1 MSNGKIDL
9 FGVEPTPADEK
20 SAGKK
25 ARKKANGYEPPNLGK
40 AIRLPVPDFSDPGR
54 PPVCLEVDFPIA
66 PINALSNLE
75 GNAGKPIYQMS
86 KWWARRRSSVFRSL
100 LIAAATEAPGDPSQ
114 AAKRVWDHYY
124 CNHQKA
130 GHFRK
135 LRVLDIFMGG
145 GTTLVEGA
153 RLGFQMAG
161 VDLNPVAWFVTKNE
175 LACSDP
181 GQVKALFED
190 IEAKVKPL
198 VQPFYT
204 TTCPRGHTG
213 KWLKKVEGRSQEV
226 EWELMPDGFDPLEL
240 PPEQRHHYRW
250 EGPEIIYTFWAKHG
264 PCNARGCHHRT
275 PIFRSPVI
283 AEKKLTAYFIPSVC
297 PSCGHEFNIELG
309 ETRMAPGVERVVLD
323 NEPSFTETSQEF
335 AQLLKDYSKGNKEE
349 KQERINQALEK
360 LDGEAG
366 LCCPKCGS
374 FAGGKIKKVLE
385 NHRGE
390 RREWKDQTGKIHC
403 DYDFKVG
410 NVKKKDLGIESRHV
424 YMYLLIHPK
433 WLEGSSGLD
442 DGVELGGYAGA
453 DPEMTARWFEGR
465 LEGMRFV
472 EVRGRIRLA
481 DEEIA
486 EEDEEEAGESE
497 EGAEEED
504 AGSAADRK
512 KFGLPR
518 EIVLAD
524 GTRIQTRTGTVP
536 QDGWFTCSHCGK
548 KQSASAST
556 AQFRNTQPVS
566 AYALQCHCPQCDS
579 EGYSYNGRYFK
590 PIEPGD
596 VKRLIMAEREWTDRK
611 ETDLT
616 DYWPRQEI
624 PIGERTTKR
633 DSIQEWGYTHWWKM
647 FNSRQLLV
655 HTQLMRAI
663 TEAPDSQWPLD
674 VREQALGALQQYLR
688 NQNMFAFWNQAADK
702 MEPMFSNANFH
713 PKQQTIENCV
723 FHKLGRGNWESSG
736 QKVVDAMAWAQAPWE
751 LTVVKKEGGKSKS
764 EKVEADDPIEIGP
777 TIHCSSSTDLSML
790 NGTPFDLVITDPP
803 FGNNLF
809 YADLAD
815 FFYVW
820 MRLPLLKWYRGMP
833 ERKYFEPERTPHAVE
848 AVDNTIEHPDDRE
861 DYERERFLTN
871 GILATVR
878 ELTGNK
884 ELGEKDPNP
893 LYRPEPA
900 SDFYQ
905 QTLTACWAEA
915 GRLLKPGGLM
925 AFTFHHSQD
934 DTWLA
939 VLSSLFNAGYMLVAT
954 YPIRSDERKGERAQ
968 FGSQSIEYDIIHVC
982 RKRLEE
988 PKAVSWA
995 RMRRWVKDE
1004 AARLKELLEHS
1015 HGKELPESDLLV
1027 ILRGKAL
1034 EFYSRHYGRVFT
1046 GDGQVLGVRDALL
1059 GINLLL
1065 DDLLAGKD
1073 ENGKRRPPD
1082 AAEPASRLFL
1092 RVFQSRRSMARDELH
1107 KMLRGTGVSQGDF
1120 EARGWI
1126 RVVGTQVNVVPIAE
1140 RFQYFTAPG
1149 RNRKVLKTDLDQA
1162 HFLIGAATPGSGVDV
1177 SDELNRATFQIKR
1190 SVDPILDWYSQTDP
1204 DTGIRRAARLALDLV
1219 SHWRAKPEKGPA
1231 FRQMTLFEQ
1240 LEAEVE

>member
-1 MSNGKIDL
+1 MSKNKIDFL
-9 FGVEPTPADEK
+9 EVEQTPPDEK
-20 SAGKK
+20 PSRKK

-40 AIRLPVPDFSDPGR
+40 AIRLPVADFSDPGR

-130 GHFRK
+130 GAFRK

-181 GQVKALFED
+181 AQVKALFEN

-213 KWLKKVEGRSQEV
+213 RWVDRETGKVVNIDPAEISPDQRGR
-226 EWELMPDGFDPLEL
+226 
-240 PPEQRHHYRW
+240 YRW

-264 PCNARGCHHRT
+264 PCNARGCNHRT

-283 AEKKLTAYFIPSVC
+283 AEKKLTAYFIPLTC
-297 PSCGHEFNIELG
+297 PSCGHKFNIELG

-349 KQERINQALEK
+349 KQYRINQALEK
-360 LDGEAG
+360 LNTEAG
-366 LCCPKCGS
+366 LHCPKCSS
-374 FAGGKIKKVLE
+374 FAGEKIKKVLE
-385 NHRGE
+385 NHRGI
-390 RREWKDQTGKIHC
+390 KLQMGSLI
-403 DYDFKVG
+403 DYEFQVG

-433 WLEGSSGLD
+433 WLEGASGLD
-442 DGVELGGYAGA
+442 GDEEVGGYAGA
-453 DPEMTARWFEGR
+453 DPEMTARWFEER
-465 LEGMRFV
+465 LKGMRLV
-472 EVRGRIRLA
+472 EVRGRIHLA

-486 EEDEEEAGESE
+486 K
-497 EGAEEED
+497 EEED
-504 AGSAADRK
+504 AGENEEMAEEDDAESAADRK

-536 QDGWFTCSHCGK
+536 QQSHFTCQKCGK
-548 KQSASAST
+548 KQDILESVKPTKHT
-556 AQFRNTQPVS
+556 APVA
-566 AYALQCHCPQCDS
+566 AYALQCHCPQCEA

-596 VKRLIMAEREWTDRK
+596 VKRLIMAEREWADRND
-611 ETDLT
+611 TDLNE
-616 DYWPRQEI
+616 YWPRQECWDAYMMRAN
-624 PIGERTTKR
+624 GGVNVG
-633 DSIQEWGYTHWWKM
+633 WGYTHWWKM
-647 FNSRQLLV
+647 FNPRQLLV

-663 TEAPDSQWPLD
+663 TEAPDNQWPLD
-674 VREQALGALQQYLR
+674 VREQALGALQQYIR
-688 NQNMFAFWNQAADK
+688 MMNMFSFWHQSYDK
-702 MEPMFSNANFH
+702 LAPFLSNANFH
-713 PKQQTIENCV
+713 PKQLVVETNVYGALGYGRWPSCCSTILDGLEWC
-723 FHKLGRGNWESSG
+723 KE
-736 QKVVDAMAWAQAPWE
+736 PWE
-751 LTVVKKEGGKSKS
+751 ALMLPAGSKSKS
-764 EKVEADDPIEIGP
+764 IKVDPADPVIQGTEVFCG
-777 TIHCSSSTDLSML
+777 SSTDLSML

-815 FFYVW
+815 FFFVW

-848 AVDNTIEHPDDRE
+848 AVDNTVEHPDDRE
-861 DYERERFLTN
+861 NFERERFVTN

-915 GRLLKPGGLM
+915 GRLLKQGGLM
-925 AFTFHHSQD
+925 AFTFHHSAD
-934 DTWLA
+934 APWVD
-939 VLSSLFNAGYMLVAT
+939 VLEALFNAGYLLVAT
-954 YPIRSDERKGERAQ
+954 YPIRSDETKGATGA
-968 FGSQSIEYDIIHVC
+968 FGSRKIEYDIVHVC

-1004 AARLKELLEHS
+1004 AAQLKELLEHS

-1034 EFYSRHYGRVFT
+1034 EFYSRHYGQVFT

-1065 DDLLAGKD
+1065 DDLLICKD

-1082 AAEPASRLFL
+1082 AAEPTSRLFL
-1092 RVFQSRRSMARDELH
+1092 RVFQSRHSMARDELH
-1107 KMLRGTGVSQGDF
+1107 KTLRGTGVSQVDI

-1126 RVVGTQVNVVPIAE
+1126 RVVGTSVNVIPIEE

-1149 RNRKVLKTDLDQA
+1149 RNRKVLKTDIDQA
-1162 HFLIGAATPGSGVDV
+1162 HFLIGAAMPSSRVDV
-1177 SDELNRATFQIKR
+1177 SDELNRGTFQIKR
-1190 SVDPILDWYSQTDP
+1190 SVDPILDWYTQTDP
-1204 DTGIRRAARLALDLV
+1204 NKGIQQAARLALDIV
-1219 SHWRAKPEKGPA
+1219 SHWRAKPKKGPE

>member
-1 MSNGKIDL
+1 MITKPMMSNGKNDL
-9 FGVEPTPADEK
+9 FGMEPTPADEN
-20 SAGKK
+20 SARKK
-25 ARKKANGYEPPNLGK
+25 ARKETNGYEPPNLGK
-40 AIRLPVPDFSDPGR
+40 AIRLPVPDFSDPDR

-100 LIAAATEAPGDPSQ
+100 LIAAATEAPGDTSQ

-130 GHFRK
+130 GAFRK

-181 GQVKALFED
+181 AQVKALFEN

-204 TTCPRGHTG
+204 TTCSRGHTG
-213 KWLKKVEGRSQEV
+213 RWVDRETGKSVNIDPAEISPDQRGR
-226 EWELMPDGFDPLEL
+226 
-240 PPEQRHHYRW
+240 YRW

-264 PCNARGCHHRT
+264 PCNARGCNHRT
-275 PIFRSPVI
+275 PIFRSPII
-283 AEKKLTAYFIPSVC
+283 AEKKLTAHFIPSTC
-297 PSCGHEFNIELG
+297 PSCDHEFNIELG

-323 NEPSFTETSQEF
+323 NEPGFTETSQDF

-360 LDGEAG
+360 LDAEAG

-374 FAGGKIKKVLE
+374 FAGGKIKRILE
-385 NHRGE
+385 DHRG
-390 RREWKDQTGKIHC
+390 RRLQMGNLATYE
-403 DYDFKVG
+403 FKVG
-410 NVKKKDLGIESRHV
+410 SVKKKDLGIESRHV

-442 DGVELGGYAGA
+442 DDVELGGYGGA
-453 DPEMTARWFEGR
+453 DLGMTARWFERR

-481 DEEIA
+481 DEEIT
-486 EEDEEEAGESE
+486 EEDEEVAGENE
-497 EGAEEED
+497 DAAEEED
-504 AGSAADRK
+504 AESAADRK

-524 GTRIQTRTGTVP
+524 GTRIQTRMGTVP
-536 QDGWFTCSHCGK
+536 QQSHFTCQKCGK
-548 KQSASAST
+548 KQDILESVKPTKHT
-556 AQFRNTQPVS
+556 APVA
-566 AYALQCHCPQCDS
+566 AYALQCHCPQCDA

-596 VKRLIMAEREWTDRK
+596 VKRLIMAEREWADRN
-611 ETDLT
+611 ETDLN
-616 DYWPRQEI
+616 DYWPRSELLPAYMTHKLNGGI
-624 PIGERTTKR
+624 PN
-633 DSIQEWGYTHWWKM
+633 WGYTHWWKM
-647 FNSRQLLV
+647 FNPRQLLV

-663 TEAPDSQWPLD
+663 TEAPEDQWPLD

-723 FHKLGRGNWESSG
+723 FHVLGRGNWQSSAV
-736 QKVVDAMAWAQAPWE
+736 KVIEAMEWASDPWE
-751 LTVVKKEGGKSKS
+751 LVVVPEDGVRRKS
-764 EKVEADDPIEIGP
+764 EKALPQDLVNSGAATYCG
-777 TIHCSSSTDLSML
+777 SSTDLSML
-790 NGTPFDLVITDPP
+790 NGTSYDLVITDPP

-820 MRLPLLKWYRGMP
+820 MRLPLLKWYSSMP

-861 DYERERFLTN
+861 DYERERFVTN

-905 QTLTACWAEA
+905 RTLTACWAEA

-925 AFTFHHSQD
+925 AFTFHHSAD
-934 DTWLA
+934 APWVD
-939 VLSSLFNAGYMLVAT
+939 VLEALFNAGYLLVAT
-954 YPIRSDERKGERAQ
+954 YPIRSDETKGATGA
-968 FGSQSIEYDIIHVC
+968 FGSRKIEYDIIHVC

-995 RMRRWVKDE
+995 RMRRWVKGE
-1004 AARLKELLEHS
+1004 AAHLKELLEHS
-1015 HGKELPESDLLV
+1015 HGKELPESDLTI
-1027 ILRGKAL
+1027 ILIGKGL
-1034 EFYSRHYGRVFT
+1034 EFYSRHYGQVYT
-1046 GDGQVLGVRDALL
+1046 GEGQQLNVGNALL
-1059 GINLLL
+1059 GVKLLL
-1065 DDLLAGKD
+1065 EDLSAD
-1073 ENGKRRPPD
+1073 TSENGKRRPPD

-1092 RVFQSRRSMARDELH
+1092 RVFRGRRSMARDELH
-1107 KMLRGTGVSQGDF
+1107 KTLRGTGVSQGDI

-1126 RVVGTQVNVVPIAE
+1126 RVVGTSVNVIPIEE

-1190 SVDPILDWYSQTDP
+1190 SVDPILDWYAQTDP
-1204 DTGIRRAARLALDLV
+1204 DTGIQRAAILALDLV
-1219 SHWRAKPEKGPA
+1219 SHWRAKPAKGPET
-1231 FRQMTLFEQ
+1231 RQLTLFEQ

>member
-1 MSNGKIDL
+1 MVNWKMQQDFFPGMEKPDA
-9 FGVEPTPADEK
+9 ETP
-20 SAGKK
+20 GRKK
-25 ARKKANGYEPPNLGK
+25 ARKKKNGYEPPNLGK
-40 AIRLPVPDFSDPGR
+40 AIRLPVPDFSDPDR

-100 LIAAATEAPGDPSQ
+100 LIAAATEAPSDTSQ

-153 RLGFQMAG
+153 RLGFQMTG

-181 GQVKALFED
+181 TQVKAFFED

-204 TTCPRGHTG
+204 TNCPRGHTG
-213 KWLKKVEGRSQEV
+213 RWVDRETGRSV
-226 EWELMPDGFDPLEL
+226 DTDPAEIS
-240 PPEQRHHYRW
+240 PNQRGRYRW
-250 EGPEIIYTFWAKHG
+250 EGPEIIYTFWSKHG
-264 PCNARGCHHRT
+264 PCNARGCNHRT

-283 AEKKLTAYFIPSVC
+283 AEKKLTTHFIPSTC
-297 PSCGHEFNIELG
+297 LSCDHEFNIELG

-323 NEPSFTETSQEF
+323 NEPSFTETSQGF

-349 KQERINQALEK
+349 KQERIDQALGM
-360 LDGEAG
+360 LDAEAG
-366 LCCPKCGS
+366 LSCPRCGS
-374 FAGGKIKKVLE
+374 FAGEKIKRVLE
-385 NHRGE
+385 EHRGK
-390 RREWKDQTGKIHC
+390 RLQMGNMLTYG
-403 DYDFKVG
+403 FKVG

-433 WLEGSSGLD
+433 WLEGASGLD
-442 DGVELGGYAGA
+442 DGDELGGFADA
-453 DPEMTARWFEGR
+453 DPEMTARWFERR

-472 EVRGRIRLA
+472 EVRGRTRLA
-481 DEEIA
+481 EEEITG
-486 EEDEEEAGESE
+486 EDEEETGENKD
-497 EGAEEED
+497 AVDEED
-504 AGSAADRK
+504 AESAADSK
-512 KFGLPR
+512 NFGLPR
-518 EIVLAD
+518 QIALAD
-524 GTRIQTRTGTVP
+524 GSHIQTRTGTVP
-536 QDGWFTCSHCGK
+536 QQSHFTCQKCGK
-548 KQSASAST
+548 KQDILESVKPTKHT
-556 AQFRNTQPVS
+556 APVA
-566 AYALQCHCPQCDS
+566 AYALQCHCPQCDA
-579 EGYSYNGRYFK
+579 EGYNYNGRYFK

-596 VKRLIMAEREWTDRK
+596 VKCLILAEREWADRN
-611 ETDLT
+611 ETDLNE
-616 DYWPRQEI
+616 YWPRQECWDAYMMRAN
-624 PIGERTTKR
+624 GGVNVG
-633 DSIQEWGYTHWWKM
+633 WGYTHWWKM
-647 FNSRQLLV
+647 FNPRQLLV

-663 TEAPDSQWPLD
+663 TEAPEDQWPLD

-688 NQNMFAFWNQAADK
+688 NQNMFCFWDK
-702 MEPMFSNANFH
+702 DYDKLVPMMSNANFH
-713 PKQQTIENCV
+713 PKALVVENCI
-723 FHKLGRGNWESSG
+723 FHKRGRGNFESN
-736 QKVVDAMAWAQAPWE
+736 MAITIDGLSWVIQPWDSVLLPE
-751 LTVVKKEGGKSKS
+751 S
-764 EKVEADDPIEIGP
+764 EKARSIRVEPNDPMQPGS
-777 TIHCSSSTDLSML
+777 TTLFCGSSTDLSML
-790 NGTPFDLVITDPP
+790 DGNPYDLVITDPP

-820 MRLPLLKWYRGMP
+820 MRLPLLKWYRGIP
-833 ERKYFEPERTPHAVE
+833 ERNYFEPERTPHAIE
-848 AVDNTIEHPDDRE
+848 AVDNTVEHPDDRE
-861 DYERERFLTN
+861 DFERERFVTN
-871 GILATVR
+871 GILATAR

-905 QTLTACWAEA
+905 KTLTACWAEA

-925 AFTFHHSQD
+925 AFTFHHSAD
-934 DTWLA
+934 APWVD
-939 VLSSLFNAGYMLVAT
+939 VLEALFNAGYLLVAT
-954 YPIRSDERKGERAQ
+954 YPIRSDETKGATGA
-968 FGSQSIEYDIIHVC
+968 FGSRKIEYDIVHVC

-1004 AARLKELLEHS
+1004 AQQFKELLEHS

-1034 EFYSRHYGRVFT
+1034 EFYSRHYGQVYT

-1065 DDLLAGKD
+1065 DDLIAGKD

-1092 RVFQSRRSMARDELH
+1092 RIFQGRRSMARDELH
-1107 KMLRGTGVSQGDF
+1107 KTLRGTGVSQGDI
-1120 EARGWI
+1120 EALGWI
-1126 RVVGTQVNVVPIAE
+1126 RVVGTSVNVTPIEE
-1140 RFQYFTAPG
+1140 RFRYFKAPG

-1162 HFLIGAATPGSGVDV
+1162 HFLIGATAPGSGVVV
-1177 SDELNRATFQIKR
+1177 SDELDRATFQIKR
-1190 SVDPILDWYSQTDP
+1190 SVDPILDWYTQTDP
-1204 DTGIRRAARLALDLV
+1204 DTGIQQAAKLALHLV
-1219 SHWRAKPEKGPA
+1219 SHWRAKPAKGPA
-1231 FRQMTLFEQ
+1231 VRQMTLFEQ

>member
-1 MSNGKIDL
+1 MVDRPMQQLLLPSEEAPN
-9 FGVEPTPADEK
+9 TEK
-20 SAGKK
+20 KTAGRNK
-25 ARKKANGYEPPNLGK
+25 ARKKSNGFEPLNLGK
-40 AIRLPVPDFSDPGR
+40 AIRLPVADFGDPDR

-114 AAKRVWDHYY
+114 AAKQVWDHYY
-124 CNHQKA
+124 CNHHKA

-181 GQVKALFED
+181 AQVKALFEN

-213 KWLKKVEGRSQEV
+213 RWVDRETGKVVNVDPAEISPDQRGR
-226 EWELMPDGFDPLEL
+226 
-240 PPEQRHHYRW
+240 YRW

-264 PCNARGCHHRT
+264 PCNARGCNHRT

-283 AEKKLTAYFIPSVC
+283 AEKKLTAYFIPSTC

-349 KQERINQALEK
+349 KQDRINQALEK
-360 LDGEAG
+360 LNAEAG
-366 LCCPKCGS
+366 LHCPKCSS

-385 NHRGE
+385 DHRG
-390 RREWKDQTGKIHC
+390 RRLQMGSLVAYEFI
-403 DYDFKVG
+403 VG

-486 EEDEEEAGESE
+486 EEDEEEADENE
-497 EGAEEED
+497 EMPEEED
-504 AGSAADRK
+504 AESAADRK

-536 QDGWFTCSHCGK
+536 QQSHFTCQKCGK
-548 KQSASAST
+548 KQDILESVKPTKHT
-556 AQFRNTQPVS
+556 APVA
-566 AYALQCHCPQCDS
+566 AYALQCHCPQCDA

-596 VKRLIMAEREWTDRK
+596 VKRLILAEREWSDRN
-611 ETDLT
+611 ETDLNE
-616 DYWPRQEI
+616 YWPRSELLPAYMTHKLNGGI
-624 PIGERTTKR
+624 PN
-633 DSIQEWGYTHWWKM
+633 WGYTHWWKM
-647 FNSRQLLV
+647 FNPRQLLV

-663 TEAPDSQWPLD
+663 TEAPDNQWPLD
-674 VREQALGALQQYLR
+674 VREQAMGALQQYLR
-688 NQNMFAFWNQAADK
+688 NQNMFVFWNHQRDTP
-702 MEPMFSNANFH
+702 EPMFSNANFH

-723 FHKLGRGNWESSG
+723 SHVLGRGNWQSSSV
-736 QKVVDAMAWAQAPWE
+736 KVVEAMEWASEPWE
-751 LTVVKKEGGKSKS
+751 LVVVSEDGVKKKS
-764 EKVEADDPIEIGP
+764 EKAIPQDPVSSGADVYCG
-777 TIHCSSSTDLSML
+777 SSTDLSML

-833 ERKYFEPERTPHAVE
+833 ERKYFEPERTPHAAE
-848 AVDNTIEHPDDRE
+848 AVDNTVEHPDDRE

-871 GILATVR
+871 DILATVR
-878 ELTGNK
+878 ELTSNK

-915 GRLLKPGGLM
+915 GRLLKQGGLM
-925 AFTFHHSQD
+925 AFTFHHSAD
-934 DTWLA
+934 APWVD
-939 VLSSLFNAGYMLVAT
+939 VLEALFNAGYLLVAT
-954 YPIRSDERKGERAQ
+954 YPIRSDETKGATGA
-968 FGSQSIEYDIIHVC
+968 FGSRKIEYDIVHVC

-1004 AARLKELLEHS
+1004 AAQLKELLEHS
-1015 HGKELPESDLLV
+1015 HGKELTESDLLV

-1034 EFYSRHYGRVFT
+1034 EFYSRHYGQVFT

-1107 KMLRGTGVSQGDF
+1107 KTLRGTGVSQGDI

-1126 RVVGTQVNVVPIAE
+1126 RVVGTSVNVIPIEE

-1190 SVDPILDWYSQTDP
+1190 SVDPILDWYAQTDP
-1204 DTGIRRAARLALDLV
+1204 DTGIQRAAKLALDLV